1 MKDKSLPEIFEVMDN
16 VLLQKY
22 LIIVRMKNVER
33 IKCQSQGLPTENNA
47 KLKYWKVSH

>member
-1 MKDKSLPEIFEVMDN
+1 MKDKSLAEIFEVMDN

-22 LIIVRMKNVER
+22 LTIVRMKNVER
-33 IKCQSQGLPTENNA
+33 IKCKLEGLPTENNA